1 MSALLVLSAAAQTAL
16 PFGVTKTLIRSGVE
30 CQSEDKSLMTD
41 GRGKAAHVD
50 DCANRCADSK
60 ECRFFIFG
68 VSGIKVGDCFSE
80 STTTAECAEGW
91 VEASTGFYDFYE
103 LAAPW
108 VGCAEPRA
116 RNYGG
121 EQVTVND
128 DSCQDLDPCAELAK
142 GRHDHDRGACDRW
155 REWCEKPCTEGNVGY
170 RNKENDTVHAAKVPR
185 GSITIDGDLRDWQGH
200 KAEWSYRDVPF
211 ADASG
216 SEVVFE
222 SQGSGKWFGPD
233 DFSIAW
239 MLAWDEVAFY
249 LAVDVTDDIFQVGAR
264 NVQVGSWEKTFC
276 WKTGLQLGFEVGG
289 PDALASGKS
298 MAGILHEE
306 RSASLKKSMFDLI
319 NIGLY
324 PGQTSCLTSVNMSQP
339 ADYKPDSAT
348 TRECCVEYVKNNGD
362 AQRHLSNV
370 AIIRNEN
377 NKHTIIEAAISKMD
391 LLGTSDEHLSY
402 WAENLRFG
410 FSMAVNDG
418 DEVAEQQGWGGFYP
432 NGLVQTWNNGQKEPA
447 KAGVVHLAGRS
458 SAKSN
463 SSGSSS
469 TSSGGVWLGVSITL
483 LGVALFW
490 VYGKYRKG
498 GMPAVKEGVTGL
510 APSALQQ
517 HLPSTG
523 SRVRAPPPLASAD
536 VIAGSYNA
544 PTPA

>member
-1 MSALLVLSAAAQTAL
+1 
-16 PFGVTKTLIRSGVE
+16 
-30 CQSEDKSLMTD
+30 
-41 GRGKAAHVD
+41 
-50 DCANRCADSK
+50 
-60 ECRFFIFG
+60 
-68 VSGIKVGDCFSE
+68 
-80 STTTAECAEGW
+80 
-91 VEASTGFYDFYE
+91 
-103 LAAPW
+103 
-108 VGCAEPRA
+108 
-116 RNYGG
+116 
-121 EQVTVND
+121 
-128 DSCQDLDPCAELAK
+128 
-142 GRHDHDRGACDRW
+142 
-155 REWCEKPCTEGNVGY
+155 
-170 RNKENDTVHAAKVPR
+170 
-185 GSITIDGDLRDWQGH
+185 
-200 KAEWSYRDVPF
+200 
-211 ADASG
+211 
-216 SEVVFE
+216 
-222 SQGSGKWFGPD
+222 
-233 DFSIAW
+233 
-239 MLAWDEVAFY
+239 
-249 LAVDVTDDIFQVGAR
+249 
-264 NVQVGSWEKTFC
+264 
-276 WKTGLQLGFEVGG
+276 
-289 PDALASGKS
+289 

-339 ADYKPDSAT
+339 ADYKPDRAT
-348 TRECCVEYVKNNGD
+348 TRECCVEYVRNNGD

-447 KAGVVHLAGRS
+447 KAGV
-458 SAKSN
+458 
-463 SSGSSS
+463 
-469 TSSGGVWLGVSITL
+469 
-483 LGVALFW
+483 ALFW

-498 GMPAVKEGVTGL
+498 GMPAVKEGVAGL